1 MPGRVGTRVPT
12 LYCHCEELATKQCM
26 QRVAAISS
34 VGRSTTRLG
43 VTGRWMDR
51 HAGKLHR
58 LAMTTVFVIARSL
71 RRSNPCDDHSQRRR
85 SSNGGSVGVSARM
98 GDWGIV
104 PRLIDRTTCS
114 IIGVAWVATPEIG
127 RASLGPRVTAS
138 RG

>member
-58 LAMTTVFVIARSL
+58 LAMTTIFVIARSL
-71 RRSNPCDDHSQRRR
+71 RRSNPSDDHSQRHR
-85 SSNGGSVGVSARM
+85 SSTGGSVGVPYSP
-98 GDWGIV
+98 GEPPLV
-104 PRLIDRTTCS
+104 
-114 IIGVAWVATPEIG
+114 G
-127 RASLGPRVTAS
+127 RSEERRVGKECGFEQLAEAL
-138 RG
+138 RDDH